1 MLFGLLF
8 RESGNIGERA
18 GEPANADS
26 STATKVEKSSGEVR
40 VEMVKSN
47 GELELVIIVRWKSR
61 WKVEN

>member
-1 MLFGLLF
+1 M
-8 RESGNIGERA
+8 RERA

-40 VEMVKSN
+40 VEMAKFN